1 MKHSGKK
8 IQVQQGQRKRRKIF
22 EKRKE
27 SLDMDTVNI
36 FISNNRK
43 KLTSWQAAKVYLD
56 MGKGEQA

>member
-1 MKHSGKK
+1 
-8 IQVQQGQRKRRKIF
+8 
-22 EKRKE
+22 
-27 SLDMDTVNI
+27 MDTVNI